1 MSKEHTMTE
10 TEKLAKAALAVC
22 DRWDTPDW
30 SDHRHTADFI
40 RDLREALTAWNT
52 RPDEGEPVAW
62 RWRKRGADVPWIVG
76 SARIE
81 GEGVDGF
88 YEIQPLYSRPAPA
101 LDREGVARALR
112 ETVMPKSVRITQYAG
127 HVYDFGSLPGITDEI
142 VGLLADALTPELP
155 EGPLHPRGFMPY
167 WTKASDVEMAVYG
180 LSYILQQIQATN
192 TYKPNIG
199 QAGAAMSSLE
209 FAIRRLR
216 DGASSRPPVTS
227 DAVPGTNKET
237 DQ

>member
-1 MSKEHTMTE
+1 MTE

-88 YEIQPLYSRPAPA
+88 YEIQPLYTRPAQAAAEITRLASRIEELERALIKLRDCDWVITP
-101 LDREGVARALR
+101 LDR
-112 ETVMPKSVRITQYAG
+112 M
-127 HVYDFGSLPGITDEI
+127 
-142 VGLLADALTPELP
+142 
-155 EGPLHPRGFMPY
+155 
-167 WTKASDVEMAVYG
+167 
-180 LSYILQQIQATN
+180 
-192 TYKPNIG
+192 
-199 QAGAAMSSLE
+199 
-209 FAIRRLR
+209 
-216 DGASSRPPVTS
+216 
-227 DAVPGTNKET
+227 DAVREIARQALSDKG
-237 DQ
+237 

>member
-1 MSKEHTMTE
+1 MPSPSERAEHRATE
-10 TEKLAKAALAVC
+10 AEKMEAALAVL
-22 DRWDTPDW
+22 RHMRANRAGTNNAAIAGERRALDTV
-30 SDHRHTADFI
+30 I
-40 RDLREALTAWNT
+40 EALTAWNT
-52 RPDEGEPVAW
+52 RPSV
-62 RWRKRGADVPWIVG
+62 
-76 SARIE
+76 
-81 GEGVDGF
+81 
-88 YEIQPLYSRPAPA
+88 
-101 LDREGVARALR
+101 DREGVVRALR